1 MTKDY
6 KDEIEEILNKAGEL
20 NEANKPS
27 KYSDSF
33 YQKLNKILF
42 SKEWKI
48 APGYIIS
55 LGVIL
60 ILTFIILRNIESIF
74 IPIIGWLGLALVVFG
89 YSIIFVKPS
98 KTKKTWRGRE
108 IDYEKNNWI
117 VNIFKRFKN

>member
-6 KDEIEEILNKAGEL
+6 KDEIEEILNKAEEL
-20 NEANKPS
+20 DESNKPS

-42 SKEWKI
+42 NKEWKI

-55 LGVIL
+55 LGIVL

-74 IPIIGWLGLALVVFG
+74 IPITGWLGLALVVFG

-108 IDYEKNNWI
+108 MDYEKNNLAM
-117 VNIFKRFKN
+117 NILKRFKN

>member
-55 LGVIL
+55 LGVVF
-60 ILTFIILRNIESIF
+60 ILTFIILRNIESIS
-74 IPIIGWLGLALVVFG
+74 IEEQVVDILLSQAK
-89 YSIIFVKPS
+89 SIE
-98 KTKKTWRGRE
+98 RE
-108 IDYEKNNWI
+108 LTYEECVSG
-117 VNIFKRFKN
+117 VN

>member
-1 MTKDY
+1 MTKNY

-20 NEANKPS
+20 NESNKPS

-55 LGVIL
+55 LGIALIL
-60 ILTFIILRNIESIF
+60 IFIILRNIESVF
-74 IPIIGWLGLALVVFG
+74 IPITGWLGLALVVFG

-98 KTKKTWRGRE
+98 KAKKTWRGRE
-108 IDYEKNNWI
+108 IDYEKNNWL
-117 VNIFKRFKN
+117 VNLLKKFKN

>member
-6 KDEIEEILNKAGEL
+6 KDEIEEILNNAGEL
-20 NEANKPS
+20 DKSNKPS

-42 SKEWKI
+42 NKEWKI

-74 IPIIGWLGLALVVFG
+74 IPITGWLGLALAIFG

-117 VNIFKRFKN
+117 VNILKKFKN

>member
-1 MTKDY
+1 MTKNY
-6 KDEIEEILNKAGEL
+6 KDEIEEILNKAREL
-20 NEANKPS
+20 QKANKTS
-27 KYSDSF
+27 KHSDSF

-55 LGVIL
+55 LGIAL
-60 ILTFIILRNIESIF
+60 ILTFIILRNVESVF
-74 IPIIGWLGLALVVFG
+74 ISMSGWLGLALVVFG
-89 YSIIFVKPS
+89 YSIIFVKPA

-117 VNIFKRFKN
+117 VNLLKKFKN